1 MVIEFAA
8 SGNLCYTT
16 IMRAFNVSRVP
27 KFIMP
32 ESLRSVVNGPA
43 LELEIGAGQGLHAVT
58 YSLRNPKKNLIAVER
73 TENRF
78 EQLFRRYVDHGRP
91 ANLFPVHADAI
102 SLVSHWIHDNSLD
115 RVFLLYPNP
124 YPKAKQA
131 NLRWHNMPFT
141 SLLLRKMKPGAQL
154 VMATNILSYKDEAIS
169 VLRNTWGLPLVY
181 ADTVTRDAAP
191 RTHFEKKYLE
201 RGETCWNL
209 VFENAAKAHT
219 LSG

>member
-8 SGNLCYTT
+8 PGNLCYITF
-16 IMRAFNVSRVP
+16 MRAFNDCLIPRFDLP
-27 KFIMP
+27 DT
-32 ESLRSVVNGPA
+32 LLSVVNSSG

-58 YSLRNPKKNLIAVER
+58 YCLRHPERKLIAVER

-78 EQLFRRYVDHGRP
+78 KQLLRRHEDHGRP
-91 ANLFPVHADAI
+91 ANLFPLRADAV
-102 SLVSHWIHDNSLD
+102 SLVSHWICDNSLN

-141 SLLLRKMKPGAQL
+141 SLLLRKLKPGAQL
-154 VMATNILSYKDEAIS
+154 VLATNIQSYKEEAIS
-169 VLRNTWGLPLVY
+169 VFRHVWGLSLVSENEM
-181 ADTVTRDAAP
+181 TRHGTP

-201 RGETCWNL
+201 RGQTCWNL
-209 VFENAAKAHT
+209 VFENAQKTHT
-219 LSG
+219 LSL